1 MVQEEKEIQTAGQE
15 MREYRLHK
23 GTQTEKTVKANTDTL
38 ERMESET
45 ETAIKILLGEE
56 K

>member
-1 MVQEEKEIQTAGQE
+1 MEQEEQE
-15 MREYRLHK
+15 TRKYILHE

-45 ETAIKILLGEE
+45 ETAIKIMLGEE